1 MGPDPTDGGELSIS
15 DDADVLDRLAPEWER
30 LVGALSETNSIFA
43 SPQWGR
49 TWWAYF
55 GRDRKLNLAIARRA
69 GALVAVAPLC
79 TRRRGGIRIREFLGS
94 EERDVGSILV
104 AGDDDALAA
113 RLVRVV
119 LDDDGWDFLDLWG
132 IVAGSTTAA
141 ALSGGLAASGVA
153 HEIVPM
159 TLNPVLDLRS
169 DTWAA
174 SASRSMLRD
183 LARQRRALERQG
195 NLVLVFPKTLD
206 EVESAMDDLRTHH
219 IERWRRV
226 GEMSL
231 LRLDD
236 YFAWIRGLSLDAWR
250 QGWLYLPRLLL
261 DGRLVAVGLY
271 LLYRRRLFYWMG
283 AHGSDFARYSPN
295 QLLMRAVVDDIRS
308 SGSAD
313 VLDFG
318 SGGEPY
324 KLRWTETSLQ
334 LVRVMAWRGY
344 RGQVAHFWQ
353 GRVRPWAWA
362 HQDLTRPMR
371 RWRQLRRLL
380 TAKGRRD
387 RPTISPQ

>member
-1 MGPDPTDGGELSIS
+1 
-15 DDADVLDRLAPEWER
+15 
-30 LVGALSETNSIFA
+30 
-43 SPQWGR
+43 
-49 TWWAYF
+49 
-55 GRDRKLNLAIARRA
+55 
-69 GALVAVAPLC
+69 
-79 TRRRGGIRIREFLGS
+79 
-94 EERDVGSILV
+94 
-104 AGDDDALAA
+104 
-113 RLVRVV
+113 
-119 LDDDGWDFLDLWG
+119 
-132 IVAGSTTAA
+132 
-141 ALSGGLAASGVA
+141 
-153 HEIVPM
+153 
-159 TLNPVLDLRS
+159 
-169 DTWAA
+169 
-174 SASRSMLRD
+174 
-183 LARQRRALERQG
+183 
-195 NLVLVFPKTLD
+195 VLVFPKTLD

-308 SGSAD
+308 SGAAD

-387 RPTISPQ
+387 PPTISPQ